1 MVADS
6 PHRSR
11 RQQQFQ
17 RQSAG
22 IWQGVGRPMISTEP
36 TALIPVTLLTGFL
49 GSGKTTV
56 LNHVLKQPGMAATAV
71 IVNEFG
77 EIGLDHLLV
86 ERSSEDIVLLNSG
99 CLCCTV
105 RGDIVDTLTNLFVD
119 RVKGKVPFFT
129 RVAIET
135 TGLADPAPILHT
147 LMTDPIVAARYVLD
161 GVVTTVDAVNGAGS
175 LDRQPEAVKQA
186 AVADRLLL
194 TKTDIAEPGA
204 RQAIEARLKELNPS
218 AAIVSVA
225 QGAIDSALLFNIGF
239 YDPTTKSLDVRRWLR
254 DESFEGDHGQDVGH
268 GHEHPDVNR
277 HDDRIRAFCIT
288 REQPISWAALSTWLD
303 GLAAMRGDDLL
314 RLKAIVALSDR
325 PDQPVVLHGVQ
336 HLFHPPVLLPEWPSE
351 DRRTRM
357 VFITRDLPRETI
369 ETTLAAFEEAVEER
383 PSSQSPPR
391 ELGNGGTRRNF
402 LVSAGSIAAA
412 TAFAG
417 SARAVM
423 GPDDKFDLVIK
434 GGEVLD
440 PSQSLR
446 GRRDIGI
453 RYGIIEALEPEIPAP
468 RGLRVLDAS
477 GKLVTPGLVDLHTHV
492 YPYGSA
498 IGIPADELV
507 AHQCTTTCVSAGDAG
522 ANNFAAF
529 RRFIVAQTRTRLCA
543 FIHIAN
549 SGLASFPVAELTN
562 IDVADVSAAAKA
574 IAENG
579 DIVIGAKVRMSENV
593 IAKNGIEPLK
603 RAIAACEQA
612 GTGGRVMVHIG
623 GVETRALMSQILDLM
638 RPGDVLTHAY
648 SGAPNLSGDFT
659 NIVEDGSLLP
669 AALAAKQRGIIFDVG
684 HGGGSFDYTVAEVA
698 IAQGCTPDTISSD
711 IHVFSGNTPGMP
723 YLTWVMSKFLGLG
736 FTLDQVIAMATINP
750 AKIINRLPKL
760 GTLELGAPGDV
771 AIMDLVEGPVTFV
784 DTRNNTRGGKA
795 YLKPVQTVTAGV
807 PFGRPYNAP
816 FSVR

>member
-1 MVADS
+1 
-6 PHRSR
+6 
-11 RQQQFQ
+11 
-17 RQSAG
+17 
-22 IWQGVGRPMISTEP
+22 MISTEP

-86 ERSSEDIVLLNSG
+86 ERSSEDVVLLNSG

-434 GGEVLD
+434 GGKMLD

>member
-1 MVADS
+1 
-6 PHRSR
+6 
-11 RQQQFQ
+11 
-17 RQSAG
+17 
-22 IWQGVGRPMISTEP
+22 MISTEP

-86 ERSSEDIVLLNSG
+86 ERSSEDVVLLNSG

-440 PSQSLR
+440 PRQSLR

>member
-1 MVADS
+1 
-6 PHRSR
+6 
-11 RQQQFQ
+11 
-17 RQSAG
+17 
-22 IWQGVGRPMISTEP
+22 MISTEP

-86 ERSSEDIVLLNSG
+86 ERSSEDVVLLNSG

-736 FTLDQVIAMATINP
+736 FTLDQVVAMATINP